1 MKTGFEES
9 RELNPPLG
17 SLVAGRYE
25 VNEWLGQAA
34 FSTAL
39 QCTDTSVP
47 EDDAGEHPAPE
58 SFSSGALGSAALS
71 RARDGGDWVRD
82 DHGGKPEPRA
92 ARHRRVCLKL
102 IKNNK
107 DFLDQ
112 SLDEIKLLR
121 YINASGDPDEHH
133 VLRLLDFFYWK
144 EHLIIVSELLRE
156 NLYEWGKQVQR
167 FLPRAAHA
175 AAARA

>member
-58 SFSSGALGSAALS
+58 SFSSGAQWKTAVCLRLRTAPRRPPGTVGWLE
-71 RARDGGDWVRD
+71 ARPRTPVR
-82 DHGGKPEPRA
+82 HL
-92 ARHRRVCLKL
+92 RRVKACGGLSSPPQGGP
-102 IKNNK
+102 N
-107 DFLDQ
+107 
-112 SLDEIKLLR
+112 R
-121 YINASGDPDEHH
+121 
-133 VLRLLDFFYWK
+133 R
-144 EHLIIVSELLRE
+144 VST
-156 NLYEWGKQVQR
+156 
-167 FLPRAAHA
+167 F
-175 AAARA
+175 

>member
-17 SLVAGRYE
+17 SLIAGRYE

-47 EDDAGEHPAPE
+47 EDDADENPAPE
-58 SFSSGALGSAALS
+58 SRSGGALGGSDL
-71 RARDGGDWVRD
+71 VRD
-82 DHGGKPEPRA
+82 DQGDKPEPRA
-92 ARHRRVCLKL
+92 VRHRRVCLKL

-156 NLYEWGKQVQR
+156 NLYEWGKQVR
-167 FLPRAAHA
+167 RALPLAARA